1 MDKVIMIIGLS
12 ILDNRI
18 APVFDVARELLLVD
32 VDNGKVIQ
40 QELLILPK
48 VAREKM
54 VKLVDLGV
62 NELLCGAISKELKNS
77 TVQCGIEVISF
88 LSGDVKM
95 ILNAWLSDGLSN
107 MEFSMPGCRRK
118 QGRGHG
124 CQKRFRHGNEQC
136 RQSKGF
142 GDIAQIQNK

>member
-18 APVFDVARELLLVD
+18 APVFDVARELLLVN
-32 VDNGKVIQ
+32 VDNGTVVQ

-62 NELLCGAISKELKNS
+62 NALLCGAISKELNNS
-77 TVQCGIEVISF
+77 TMQCGIEVISF

-95 ILNAWLSDGLSN
+95 ILNAWLADSLNN
-107 MEFSMPGCRRK
+107 MEFSMPGCRRRE
-118 QGRGHG
+118 GRGNG
-124 CQKRFRHGNEQC
+124 CQKRFRHGKEQC
-136 RQSKGF
+136 RQHSLR
-142 GDIAQIQNK
+142 